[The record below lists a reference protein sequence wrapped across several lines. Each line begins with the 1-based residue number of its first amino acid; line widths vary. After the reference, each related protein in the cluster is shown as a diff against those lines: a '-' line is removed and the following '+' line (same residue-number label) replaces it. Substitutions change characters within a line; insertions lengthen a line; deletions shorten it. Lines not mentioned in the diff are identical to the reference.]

1 MWSYN
6 YASNTELYHYGIPGM
21 KWGKRLASRWNDH
34 FDKRKYALEE
44 KYKKQGMSE
53 QEARARA
60 EKSVKSEKVTTG
72 VAGAVGT
79 AAVTLGAYYLLKNRK
94 NKNISKAANKVAS
107 GTNNKSN
114 IEALKLLNTTNS
126 NITTLGPGR
135 RIPKYTR
142 TFNKP
147 KNEMKI
153 GKIKG
158 SKAFSLGSN
167 AASSVLANWASG
179 TNSTMSS
186 ISSSTQKK
194 KGQSA
199 LAKYFTDGAK
209 THFTF

>member
-6 YASNTELYHYGIPGM
+6 YTSNTELYHYGIPGM

-34 FDKRKYALEE
+34 FDKRRYALEE

-53 QEARARA
+53 EEARARA
-60 EKSVKSEKVTTG
+60 EKSVKGEKIVTG

-79 AAVTLGAYYLLKNRK
+79 AAVTLGAYHLLKNRK

-107 GTNNKSN
+107 GTNIKNG
-114 IEALKLLNTTNS
+114 IEVAKLLYTTNS
-126 NITTLGPGR
+126 NLTTTGPRR
-135 RIPKYTR
+135 RILKYTR

-153 GKIKG
+153 GEIK
-158 SKAFSLGSN
+158 SSSVFDIGSN
-167 AASSVLANWASG
+167 AASSVLTNWTSG
-179 TNSTMSS
+179 ANSTMSS

>member
-6 YASNTELYHYGIPGM
+6 YTSNTELYHYGIPGM

-34 FDKRKYALEE
+34 FDKRRYALEE

-53 QEARARA
+53 EEAKARA
-60 EKSVKSEKVTTG
+60 EKSVKGEKITTG

-94 NKNISKAANKVAS
+94 NKNISKAADKVAK
-107 GTNNKSN
+107 GTNIKSG
-114 IEALKLLNTTNS
+114 IEAAKLLYTTNS
-126 NITTLGPGR
+126 NLTTTGSR
-135 RIPKYTR
+135 RIPKYTH

-147 KNEMKI
+147 KRKMTI
-153 GKIKG
+153 GYIKD
-158 SKAFSLGSN
+158 STAFSLGSN
-167 AASSVLANWASG
+167 AASSVLTNWASG
-179 TNSTMSS
+179 ANSTMSS